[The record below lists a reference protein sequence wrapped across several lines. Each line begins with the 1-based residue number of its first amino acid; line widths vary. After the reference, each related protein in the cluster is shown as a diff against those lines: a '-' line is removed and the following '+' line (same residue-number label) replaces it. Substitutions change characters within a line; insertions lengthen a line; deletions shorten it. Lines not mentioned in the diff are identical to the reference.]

1 MFYDNPFFYYENLGF
16 EKNLFCLL
24 LAEDKLWD
32 DYTMAW
38 MTVY

>member
-1 MFYDNPFFYYENLGF
+1 MFDDNPFSIMKTWVL
-16 EKNLFCLL
+16 KKPFCIP

-32 DYTMAW
+32 DYTMTW